1 MMHQLPTYLSPKQFC
16 EMYSVS
22 AATLYRMIADG
33 KIEARKIGRVTRIS
47 LEDAKNFFASCPKME
62 TRGKYNRS

>member
-1 MMHQLPTYLSPKQFC
+1 
-16 EMYSVS
+16 MYSVS

>member
-1 MMHQLPTYLSPKQFC
+1 MHQLPTYLSPKQVC